1 MSKDHTK
8 TVRIRKV
15 DKVAPDHR
23 GRSVW
28 LGKIEPVEL
37 ELVSTTALE
46 KILKTEG
53 GKTRSEI
60 QKLAAGRK
68 NGVLARDTATGHF
81 RILCEP
87 TSGRRPRAPPGD
99 GPKRSGVVTAAP
111 LTETTRK
118 KADELSLVST
128 QILRKV
134 VKPDGRAGNEKP
146 KAAARKDKFGGFN
159 PYDNNWTG
167 DAHLGVTLAVAAAPL
182 LHPARE
188 VLGRQRLRV
197 VESLRVVATH
207 VGEPGRDLGALDALR
222 DHLEPERVAERHD
235 LLDDARVG
243 LVGEHVHDE

>member
-8 TVRIRKV
+8 TVQIRKV
-15 DKVAPDHR
+15 AKVAPGLQ

-46 KILKTEG
+46 KIMKTEG

-81 RILCEP
+81 RILSDSDLKRAA
-87 TSGRRPRAPPGD
+87 TSPPGE
-99 GPKRSGVVTAAP
+99 GPKRATETTGAP

-134 VKPDGRAGNEKP
+134 VKPDGKTEYVAP
-146 KAAARKDKFGGFN
+146 KAAGKKDKFGGFN
-159 PYDNNWTG
+159 PYDNN
-167 DAHLGVTLAVAAAPL
+167 
-182 LHPARE
+182 
-188 VLGRQRLRV
+188 
-197 VESLRVVATH
+197 
-207 VGEPGRDLGALDALR
+207 
-222 DHLEPERVAERHD
+222 
-235 LLDDARVG
+235 
-243 LVGEHVHDE
+243 